1 MVEEEKNRTLR
12 ELFPPLNL
20 LPLLLSYTIDHI
32 AVSSYWIFFGI
43 FLSEEIS
50 SSYLDVAVILAVPA
64 IISVFGT
71 TALSSFSDKT
81 GRRKLLI
88 FGSKIA
94 LMLQYVLLLVMSII
108 GPKVWN
114 ILLILVCFGIFAQ
127 IYYSQVSAL
136 ITIICPPDRK
146 GQVSSY
152 QIFFA
157 SLGWMIGSSLSDI
170 IYDWKGIIGSLGF
183 AAGFALLAGFIAM
196 FSTSKPY
203 IEQKKD
209 ISIDVDYEEEIE
221 TWVLNGKPRV
231 VEPIKSSEKYASYF
245 DIFKRRKIL
254 VLLVTLAI
262 LDFGFGPFNVITS
275 VYFKNI
281 YVTHFSNE
289 ALANTLIA
297 KSNTIATV
305 LGMVILLISGA
316 ILDRTGRKPILIFS
330 ILCYPIL
337 YTLMFFLSSH
347 PWALFAIYL
356 YPLYALKVPT
366 ANTIMADLTSENERG
381 RGMSLIQIEQIL
393 FGNLGAILGCYI
405 ADIFPGDII
414 PRFVPEGIY
423 IIPIFPMILGFIALI
438 LSIFL
443 VKESNPKILAKI
455 AGIENMSLGSK

>member
-1 MVEEEKNRTLR
+1 MEEEKNRTLK
-12 ELFPPLNL
+12 ELLPSVNL
-20 LPLLLSYTIDHI
+20 LPLLFSYTIDHI

-50 SSYLDVAVILAVPA
+50 DTYLDVAVILAIPA

-71 TALSSFSDKT
+71 TVLSSFSDKT
-81 GRRKLLI
+81 GRRKLLM
-88 FGSKIA
+88 FVAKIA
-94 LMLQYVLLLVMSII
+94 LMMQYVLLIFF
-108 GPKVWN
+108 GTKVWN
-114 ILLILVCFGIFAQ
+114 ILLILALFGLFAQ
-127 IYYSQVSAL
+127 IYYTQVSAL
-136 ITIICPPDRK
+136 ITIICPPDKK

-152 QIFFA
+152 LIFFA
-157 SLGWMIGSSLSDI
+157 SLGWMIGSSISDI
-170 IYDWKGIIGSLGF
+170 IYNWKGITGSLGF
-183 AAGFALLAGFIAM
+183 AAGFALVAGFIAV

-203 IEQKKD
+203 SKQDEVDQVD
-209 ISIDVDYEEEIE
+209 IDHEKEIE
-221 TWVLNGKPRV
+221 TWVMNNKPRV
-231 VEPIKSSEKYASYF
+231 VVPIESTEKYSSYF
-245 DIFKRRKIL
+245 EIFKRRKIL
-254 VLLVTLAI
+254 VLLITLAI

-281 YVTHFSNE
+281 FTTHFSNE

-337 YTLMFFLSSH
+337 YTFMFFFSSH

-381 RGMSLIQIEQIL
+381 RGMSLIQIEQIV
-393 FGNLGAILGCYI
+393 FGNLGAIIGCYI
-405 ADIFPGDII
+405 ADIFPGDLI

-423 IIPIFPMILGFIALI
+423 IIPLFPMVLGLIALI

-443 VKESNPKILAKI
+443 VKESNPKVLAKI
-455 AGIENMSLGSK
+455 AGIEKMRVGSK